1 MARTKRTPR
10 KTPRRRAF
18 ELDRGKF
25 LAALRGA
32 LASHGRGYRVQTTAV
47 DALYDA
53 ASSEIDRLVE
63 EARVPAE
70 AEGAEIDA
78 RHVALARRMLCM

>member
-1 MARTKRTPR
+1 MARTKRTPT

-25 LAALRGA
+25 LDALRDA
-32 LASHGRGYRVQTTAV
+32 LASHGRGCRVQTSAV

-53 ASSEIDRLVE
+53 SAASIDLLLE
-63 EARVPAE
+63 EARASAE
-70 AEGAEIDA
+70 FEGAELDA
-78 RHVALARRMLCM
+78 RHVALARRMIC